1 MDAEKT
7 VHKMNHIA
15 EMAAK
20 GSVHLSLHQL
30 LAFGAWTGAEVPIYH
45 TKLDLASRFSQH
57 PSVSAY
63 YRTWLAYLSIYPE
76 PSRPGTG
83 LWKVSSLYTPDIWR
97 SPPPPLSLP
106 LCMSLA
112 QHIHV
117 HSFSSPSPLSSC
129 LHGDFPDLLV

>member
-45 TKLDLASRFSQH
+45 TKLDLAS
-57 PSVSAY
+57 VSAY

-83 LWKVSSLYTPDIWR
+83 L
-97 SPPPPLSLP
+97 
-106 LCMSLA
+106 
-112 QHIHV
+112 
-117 HSFSSPSPLSSC
+117 
-129 LHGDFPDLLV
+129 